1 MSSLPIFEPLPTRT
15 RRDQVAQAL
24 RKAILAGQMPGG
36 TQLVEGALA
45 TQFGVS
51 RGLLREAL
59 RELIEGGLVINRPY
73 AGTFV
78 TALTVDQ
85 LCDVYEVRR
94 VLEAQAY
101 VRLWP
106 RRDEAFRQE
115 LERRF
120 DSMVTA
126 RRSGDLSEEIRA
138 EFLFHGLVY
147 ERCGNHVM
155 PALWEQMSQK
165 LQLGFAICQV
175 ARVPK
180 LDFQENHLRFMDVA
194 LGDDLS
200 SMLAEL
206 DQHLQRGMATLNSTS
221 GAPADPIGESPV
233 QDDAGLNI
241 HLQSLMLDGLPR
253 CHADG
258 ASLDRD
264 ACVSR

>member
-1 MSSLPIFEPLPTRT
+1 MSSLPIFEPLPSRT

-36 TQLVEGALA
+36 TQLVEGPLA

-78 TALTVDQ
+78 TELSVEQ
-85 LCDVYEVRR
+85 LRDVYEVRR

-101 VRLWP
+101 ARLWP
-106 RRDEAFRQE
+106 RRDEAFREE
-115 LERRF
+115 LRRRF
-120 DSMVTA
+120 DTMVA
-126 RRSGDLSEEIRA
+126 ALRSGELSEEIRA
-138 EFLFHGLVY
+138 EFRFHGLVY

-180 LDFQENHLRFMDVA
+180 LDFQENHRRFMDLA
-194 LGDDLS
+194 LGEDLPA
-200 SMLAEL
+200 MLAEL
-206 DQHLQRGMATLNSTS
+206 DQHLRRGMATLDSAS
-221 GAPADPIGESPV
+221 GALARPPGAASG
-233 QDDAGLNI
+233 QDTG
-241 HLQSLMLDGLPR
+241 
-253 CHADG
+253 
-258 ASLDRD
+258 
-264 ACVSR
+264 

>member
-1 MSSLPIFEPLPTRT
+1 MSSLPIFEPLPSRT

-36 TQLVEGALA
+36 TQLVEGPLA

-78 TALTVDQ
+78 TELSVEQ
-85 LCDVYEVRR
+85 LRDVYEVRR

-106 RRDEAFRQE
+106 RRDEAFREE
-115 LERRF
+115 LRRRF
-120 DSMVTA
+120 DTMVA
-126 RRSGDLSEEIRA
+126 ALRSGELSEEIRA
-138 EFLFHGLVY
+138 EFRFHGLVY

-180 LDFQENHLRFMDVA
+180 LDFQENHRRFMDLA
-194 LGDDLS
+194 LGEDLPA
-200 SMLAEL
+200 MLAEL
-206 DQHLQRGMATLNSTS
+206 DQHLRRGMATLDSAS
-221 GAPADPIGESPV
+221 GALARPPGAASG
-233 QDDAGLNI
+233 QDTG
-241 HLQSLMLDGLPR
+241 
-253 CHADG
+253 
-258 ASLDRD
+258 
-264 ACVSR
+264 

>member
-1 MSSLPIFEPLPTRT
+1 MSSLPIFEPLPSLT

-24 RKAILAGQMPGG
+24 RKAILAGQIPGG
-36 TQLVEGALA
+36 TQLVEGPLA

-78 TALTVDQ
+78 TALSVEQ
-85 LCDVYEVRR
+85 LRDVYEVRR

-106 RRDEAFRQE
+106 RRDEAFRHE
-115 LERRF
+115 LTRRF
-120 DSMVTA
+120 DTMVEA
-126 RRSGDLSEEIRA
+126 LRGGDLDGEIRA
-138 EFLFHGLVY
+138 EFSFHGLVY

-180 LDFQENHLRFMDVA
+180 LDFQENHRRFLDRA
-194 LGDDLS
+194 LGEDLPA
-200 SMLAEL
+200 MLDEL
-206 DQHLQRGMATLNSTS
+206 DQHLQRGMATLNSAS
-221 GAPADPIGESPV
+221 GTLAPSESSA
-233 QDDAGLNI
+233 QDT
-241 HLQSLMLDGLPR
+241 R
-253 CHADG
+253 
-258 ASLDRD
+258 
-264 ACVSR
+264 

>member
-1 MSSLPIFEPLPTRT
+1 MSSLPIFEPLPSRT

-36 TQLVEGALA
+36 TQLVEGPLA

-78 TALTVDQ
+78 TELSVEQ
-85 LCDVYEVRR
+85 LRDVYEVRR

-106 RRDEAFRQE
+106 RRDEAFREE
-115 LERRF
+115 LRRRF
-120 DSMVTA
+120 DTMVA
-126 RRSGDLSEEIRA
+126 ALRSGELSEEIRA
-138 EFLFHGLVY
+138 EFRFHGLVY

-180 LDFQENHLRFMDVA
+180 LDFQENHRRFMDLA
-194 LGDDLS
+194 RGEDLPA
-200 SMLAEL
+200 MLAEL
-206 DQHLQRGMATLNSTS
+206 DQHLRRGMATLDSAS
-221 GAPADPIGESPV
+221 GALARPPGAATG
-233 QDDAGLNI
+233 QDTG
-241 HLQSLMLDGLPR
+241 
-253 CHADG
+253 
-258 ASLDRD
+258 
-264 ACVSR
+264 

>member
-1 MSSLPIFEPLPTRT
+1 MSSLPIFEPLPSRT

-36 TQLVEGALA
+36 TQLVEGPLA

-78 TALTVDQ
+78 TELSVEQ
-85 LCDVYEVRR
+85 LRDVYEVRR

-106 RRDEAFRQE
+106 RRDEAFREE
-115 LERRF
+115 LRRRF
-120 DSMVTA
+120 DTMVA
-126 RRSGDLSEEIRA
+126 ALRSGELSEEIRA
-138 EFLFHGLVY
+138 EFRFHGLVY

-180 LDFQENHLRFMDVA
+180 LDFQENHRRFMNLA
-194 LGDDLS
+194 LGEDLPA
-200 SMLAEL
+200 MLAEL
-206 DQHLQRGMATLNSTS
+206 DQHLRRGMATLDSAS
-221 GAPADPIGESPV
+221 GALARPPGAASG
-233 QDDAGLNI
+233 QDTG
-241 HLQSLMLDGLPR
+241 
-253 CHADG
+253 
-258 ASLDRD
+258 
-264 ACVSR
+264 

>member
-1 MSSLPIFEPLPTRT
+1 MSSLPIFEPLPSRT

-24 RKAILAGQMPGG
+24 REAILAGQMPGG
-36 TQLVEGALA
+36 TQLVEGPLA

-78 TALTVDQ
+78 AALSVEQ
-85 LCDVYEVRR
+85 LRDVYEVRR

-106 RRDEAFRQE
+106 HRDEAFRQE
-115 LERRF
+115 LTRRF
-120 DSMVTA
+120 DTMLEA
-126 RRSGDLSEEIRA
+126 LRSGDLNEEIRA
-138 EFLFHGLVY
+138 EFGFHGLVY

-180 LDFQENHLRFMDVA
+180 LDFHENHQRFLERA
-194 LGDDLS
+194 LGDDLPA
-200 SMLAEL
+200 MLVEL
-206 DQHLQRGMATLNSTS
+206 DQHLQRGMATLNSAS
-221 GAPADPIGESPV
+221 GALASA
-233 QDDAGLNI
+233 AG
-241 HLQSLMLDGLPR
+241 
-253 CHADG
+253 
-258 ASLDRD
+258 
-264 ACVSR
+264 